1 MRRTLDV
8 IPSSIRLFCISMPWY
23 KSSDL
28 NYVLRWLIMFCVA
41 EFPDT
46 ASITDLVENDTIK
59 TLARSSIVF
68 SACSSFAA
76 LSGNSDLHL
85 HSTGRKTVVHLE
97 SEESSAGE
105 GSEESEE
112 NEDESDSD
120 EEEDDKGNREPIE
133 HLLTV
138 RKVTFIYFYL
148 VAISGHVSTRILYY
162 WGYCIVRACL
172 RY

>member
-1 MRRTLDV
+1 
-8 IPSSIRLFCISMPWY
+8 
-23 KSSDL
+23 
-28 NYVLRWLIMFCVA
+28 MFCAA

-59 TLARSSIVF
+59 SLVRSSIVY

-105 GSEESEE
+105 GSEESE
-112 NEDESDSD
+112 DESDSD
-120 EEEDDKGNREPIE
+120 EEDDDKGNREPIE
-133 HLLTV
+133 HLLKV
-138 RKVTFIYFYL
+138 RKVTFIYFYI
-148 VAISGHVSTRILYY
+148 VAISDHVSTRILYY